1 MLINELIKAFKS
13 KKIWVFILFM
23 ILISL
28 YGVYL
33 WLPNLN
39 PFKLS
44 DWDINELIRSGVL
57 NQFAIFSGATILVY
71 SKIIP
76 IVAPFVYG
84 ITFLRE
90 RKSGFDIFIDCRM
103 SDLKYRFSR
112 FFING
117 IVGGIAVALPIIIVF
132 YFTNVFIGGNI
143 NDTNLALG
151 GIAYDFMMKN
161 PYGYVALVILI
172 EFCVGFTY
180 STIALGASAIIDN
193 EIIVLLF
200 PGIFYFVSSYITEI
214 LKFPLP
220 LKTKVATDFGI
231 LVDGV
236 TVGQVF
242 LQLFVITLIF
252 SIVFF
257 YFSRKEY
264 RYER

>member
-1 MLINELIKAFKS
+1 MVIKDLIRVFKS
-13 KKIWVFILFM
+13 KNTWLFILFM

-39 PFKLS
+39 LFKLS
-44 DWDINELIRSGVL
+44 NLNVNELIKSGVL

-84 ITFLRE
+84 ATFLRE

-103 SDLKYRFSR
+103 SDLKYRVSR
-112 FFING
+112 FLING
-117 IVGGIAVALPIIIVF
+117 IVGGLSVGLPILIVF
-132 YFTNVFIGGNI
+132 YFTNIFIGGNI
-143 NDTNLALG
+143 SDTNLVLG
-151 GIAYDFMMKN
+151 GIAYDFMIQN

-172 EFCVGFTY
+172 EFCVGFAY
-180 STIALGASAIIDN
+180 STIALGVSTLIDN

-214 LKFPLP
+214 LNFPLP
-220 LKTKVATDFGI
+220 LKTKVATDFGL

-242 LQLFVITLIF
+242 LQLFVIILIF

>member
-1 MLINELIKAFKS
+1 MVIKDLIKVFKS

-28 YGVYL
+28 YGLYL
-33 WLPNLN
+33 WLPSLN
-39 PFKLS
+39 PLRWNKIN
-44 DWDINELIRSGVL
+44 INELIREGVL
-57 NQFAIFSGATILVY
+57 NQFAIFSGTTILVY

-84 ITFLRE
+84 TTFLRE

-103 SDLKYRFSR
+103 SDLKYRIYR

-117 IVGGIAVALPIIIVF
+117 IVGGLSVILPIIIIF
-132 YFTNVFIGGNI
+132 YFINVFIGGNI
-143 NDTNLALG
+143 NDTKQVLG
-151 GIAYDFMMKN
+151 GIVYDVMMEN

-172 EFCVGFTY
+172 EFCVGFAY
-180 STIALGASAIIDN
+180 STISLGVSTVIDN

-200 PGIFYFVSSYITEI
+200 PGIFYFVSSYVTEI
-214 LKFPLP
+214 LRFPLP
-220 LKTKVATDFGI
+220 LKTKIVTDFGI

-236 TVGQVF
+236 SVKQLL
-242 LQLFVITLIF
+242 LQTFFITLIF